1 MIDIKTSATEELEA
15 RMSAINTEL
24 DQPEADL
31 DALTEEVRAIKD
43 EMEARK
49 AEAAK
54 KAEIRDAVA
63 QGAGTVINKV
73 ESEVKPTMT
82 LDEIRASKEYIE
94 AFANYIKTED
104 DKECR
109 ALLSTN
115 VSGGQVPVPVIV
127 DEIIHT
133 AWERDA
139 IMSRVRKTTIRGNL
153 KVAFE
158 LSATGAD
165 VHTEGAAAPTEETI
179 TIGIV
184 TMIPANIKKWIRIS
198 DEAIAMGGEAFV
210 RYIYEELA
218 YQIIKKEAALGIA
231 DITTAA
237 STNSS
242 TAVGVPEITQAP
254 GINTIATAA
263 AYLSDEADSPV
274 VIMNRLS
281 EVKFR
286 AAYAAGN
293 FAVDPYDGLPRIYTS
308 ALPAYDTAT
317 TGSTYAIVGDLNGLQ
332 YNFPEGEGVII
343 KWDDTTEAEKDLVKV
358 VGRVYAAHEV
368 VGLGHFVK
376 VKK

>member
-1 MIDIKTSATEELEA
+1 MEFKDMTIEQLNERRAAIAVETENEG
-15 RMSAINTEL
+15 
-24 DQPEADL
+24 ADL
-31 DALTEEVRAIKD
+31 DALEKEVRAINA
-43 EMEARK
+43 EIEARK
-49 AEAAK
+49 AEATK
-54 KAEIRDAVA
+54 KAEIRSAVA
-63 QGAGTVINKV
+63 QGAGTVINKI
-73 ESEVKPTMT
+73 ESEVKTTMT
-82 LDEIRASKEYIE
+82 LDEIRASKEYID

-104 DKECR
+104 DRECR
-109 ALLSTN
+109 ALLSEN
-115 VSGGQVPVPVIV
+115 ASGGQVPVPVIV

-165 VHTEGAAAPTEETI
+165 VHTEGAAAPSEEVI

-198 DEAIAMGGEAFV
+198 DEAVAMGGEAFV
-210 RYIYEELA
+210 RYIYEELT

-231 DITTAA
+231 DITTAGT
-237 STNSS
+237 TNTS
-242 TAVGVPEITQAP
+242 TAVGVPEISQAP

-263 AYLSDEADSPV
+263 AYLSDEADNPV
-274 VIMNRLS
+274 VIMNRLT

-286 AAYAAGN
+286 DAYANGN

-308 ALPAYDTAT
+308 ALPAYDTAS
-317 TGSTYAIVGDLNGLQ
+317 TGSTYVIVGDLNGLQ